1 MKLKSKRYVGVR
13 HVYDVTVRNNHN
25 FVANGAVVHNC
36 VNYRIARY
44 IVDALRNPRL
54 LLHDSTNREE
64 MLRLHAA
71 DPGPTVLISPSMMEG
86 VDLVG
91 DLSRFQVLAKVPY
104 PFLGDEVVKRRMA
117 LDQRWYAYQ
126 TARAV
131 MQALGRSIRSADDFA
146 VSYILDS
153 DWGRFYDQ
161 HSGMFPDEF
170 KSSVN

>member
-1 MKLKSKRYVGVR
+1 
-13 HVYDVTVRNNHN
+13 
-25 FVANGAVVHNC
+25 
-36 VNYRIARY
+36 
-44 IVDALRNPRL
+44 
-54 LLHDSTNREE
+54 
-64 MLRLHAA
+64 
-71 DPGPTVLISPSMMEG
+71 
-86 VDLVG
+86 VG